1 MRGRVVIVEDEELV
15 AQDIRYIVEDAGFE
29 VAAVF
34 HSAEELLEE
43 LEKLKPDSIIMDIML
58 EGEMDGIDAARIIRE
73 KMDIPVIYLT
83 AYSSDEIVKRAGETE
98 PYAYILKPFHEMD
111 IRVNLEMA
119 LYKHEAKKN
128 RVKLLREKAINEY
141 LKRSIE
147 EKEQLLR
154 ELHHRVKNNLQL
166 IISLLSLQIRY
177 IEDPGVEEF
186 FRDYVN
192 QLHSIA
198 MIHERAYPSSGTYII
213 DFKEYIRSLSSR
225 LLSSHGRASDVRVT
239 VTGDPAELNMDT
251 AVPLALITAE
261 LISNSLRHAFSEG
274 GGEIS
279 IEIRRFNGRHR
290 LVYRDNGH
298 GLPEDVSF
306 PNGGSFGFRMI
317 HNLAGQLGG
326 QIEVESG
333 DEGVVFRFEFFEQF
347 YADRIT

>member
-15 AQDIRYIVEDAGFE
+15 AQDIRYILEDAGYE
-29 VAAVF
+29 VAAIF
-34 HSAEELLEE
+34 HSAEDLLEA
-43 LEKLKPDSIIMDIML
+43 LEKLEPDSIIMDIML
-58 EGEMDGIDAARIIRE
+58 EGELDGIDAARIIRE

-83 AYSSDEIVKRAGETE
+83 AYSSDEIVKRARETE
-98 PYAYILKPFHEMD
+98 PYAYILKPFHERD

-128 RVKLLREKAINEY
+128 RVKLVREKAINEY

-177 IEDPGVEEF
+177 IEDPAIEEF

-192 QLHSIA
+192 QLRSIA

-213 DFKEYIRSLSSR
+213 DFKEYIRNLSSR
-225 LLSSHGRASDVRVT
+225 LLNSHGRASDVRVT

-274 GGEIS
+274 GEIH

-298 GLPEDVSF
+298 GLPEGVSF
-306 PNGGSFGFRMI
+306 PDGGSFGFRMI

-326 QIEVESG
+326 QIEVESS

-347 YADRIT
+347 YTDRIT

>member
-15 AQDIRYIVEDAGFE
+15 AQDIRYILEDAGYE
-29 VAAVF
+29 VAAIF
-34 HSAEELLEE
+34 HSAEDLLES
-43 LEKLKPDSIIMDIML
+43 LEKLEPDSIIMDIML
-58 EGEMDGIDAARIIRE
+58 EGELDGIDAARIIKK
-73 KMDIPVIYLT
+73 KMDIPVLYLT
-83 AYSSDEIVKRAGETE
+83 AYSSDEIVKRARETE
-98 PYAYILKPFHEMD
+98 PYAYILKPFHERD

-128 RVKLLREKAINEY
+128 RVKLVREKAINEY

-192 QLHSIA
+192 QLRSIA

-213 DFKEYIRSLSSR
+213 DFQEYVRSLSSH
-225 LLSSHGRASDVRVT
+225 LISAHGRASDVRVT
-239 VTGDPAELNMDT
+239 VSGDTAELNMDT

-261 LISNSLRHAFSEG
+261 LISNSLKHALSG
-274 GGEIS
+274 GGEIH

-290 LVYRDNGH
+290 LVYRDSGP

-306 PNGGSFGFRMI
+306 PEGGSFGFRMMD
-317 HNLAGQLGG
+317 NLAGQLGG
-326 QIEVESG
+326 HIKVESSDDG
-333 DEGVVFRFEFFEQF
+333 LVFIFEFFEQF